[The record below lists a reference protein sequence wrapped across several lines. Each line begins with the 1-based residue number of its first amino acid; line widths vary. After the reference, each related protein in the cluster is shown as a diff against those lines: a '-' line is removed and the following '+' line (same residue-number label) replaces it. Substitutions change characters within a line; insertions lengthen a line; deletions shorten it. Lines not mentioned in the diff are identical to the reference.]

1 MVGGPTASGKTNL
14 AISLAQEFK
23 TEIISADSRQF
34 YKELSIGVA
43 KPSEKELKSVKHH
56 FIGQLSIRDSYSAGM
71 FERDVLTLL
80 ENLFSKHDVVIM
92 AGGSGLFIQAVLNG
106 FHESV
111 KDDGSVRKFLEL
123 ELEKQGIEV
132 LQNRLKTLDPEDA
145 RQVDLN
151 NPQRLIRALEL
162 IQLTGKTKKERTRA
176 QLAKRP
182 FNTIEIAIEHQR
194 EVLYK
199 RINTRVDD
207 MMKAGLLNEVRGL
220 TAFKHL
226 NALQTVGYSELFNH
240 LDGENSLDE
249 AVEKIKQ
256 NTRRYAKRQITWFK
270 NKTQTQWFPPE
281 TLDVLPQFLKDQ
293 MGRK

>member
-43 KPSEKELKSVKHH
+43 KPSEKELQSVKHH

-71 FERDVLTLL
+71 FERDVLNLS

-111 KDDGSVRKFLEL
+111 KDDGSVRKSLEL

-145 RQVDLN
+145 RQIDLN